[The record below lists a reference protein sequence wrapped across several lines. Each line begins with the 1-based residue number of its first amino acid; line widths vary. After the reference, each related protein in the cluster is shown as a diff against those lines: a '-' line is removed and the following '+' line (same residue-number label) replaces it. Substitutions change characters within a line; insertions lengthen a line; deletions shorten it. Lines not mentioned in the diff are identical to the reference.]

1 MTIKLNTV
9 RNDPGVLF
17 IFVICTLGQCC
28 MNMKVHV
35 AVFDI
40 DKPKHKS
47 QS

>member
-9 RNDPGVLF
+9 RNDPDLLF

-28 MNMKVHV
+28 MKVHV